1 MRIQELGPTPCSKM
15 TEERSRPMNGDLSSG
30 IKKELTCK
38 DKNGPTSPSVTTN
51 CESDSVNSI
60 SGGRL
65 KFFKD
70 GKFILELSHRKEGE
84 RTCWIPVPKKTFWP
98 AVGTPKQE
106 CSTSLS
112 VSDDNSSVQS
122 SPWQRDHC
130 WKQNA
135 PVHNAGRGM
144 EFMMTKR
151 RSHHRL
157 KYTPKSVRRKRRRP
171 YDTSVVVMFADW
183 NEKPPNKSTPSRPVL
198 GINSVIQNLWERVVR
213 ADPGIVSPRKR
224 ILRELERVTLED
236 QNNSKRQRARP
247 SPEQPKP
254 VSSHSINSI
263 LAREDEPSFL
273 RSLLRS
279 SPPAETLPTP
289 VHHPPPI
296 HPLYPYPSPSY
307 APPVPTPTPAPYYS
321 PLPSYRGS
329 PSIWAMHHHHYPLS
343 GVRSSYPVPSYPP
356 VTTPP
361 WSLPYQPIDV
371 KRDDCTSDVPLNLSK
386 DAG

>member
-1 MRIQELGPTPCSKM
+1 MG
-15 TEERSRPMNGDLSSG
+15 
-30 IKKELTCK
+30 
-38 DKNGPTSPSVTTN
+38 
-51 CESDSVNSI
+51 
-60 SGGRL
+60 
-65 KFFKD
+65 
-70 GKFILELSHRKEGE
+70 H
-84 RTCWIPVPKKTFWP
+84 WP
-98 AVGTPKQE
+98 
-106 CSTSLS
+106 
-112 VSDDNSSVQS
+112 
-122 SPWQRDHC
+122 
-130 WKQNA
+130 
-135 PVHNAGRGM
+135 
-144 EFMMTKR
+144 
-151 RSHHRL
+151 
-157 KYTPKSVRRKRRRP
+157 
-171 YDTSVVVMFADW
+171 
-183 NEKPPNKSTPSRPVL
+183 
-198 GINSVIQNLWERVVR
+198 VIQNLWERVVR

-307 APPVPTPTPAPYYS
+307 APPVPAPTPAPYYS

-371 KRDDCTSDVPLNLSK
+371 KRDDCTSGLETRMVLSRGLK
-386 DAG
+386 RLFQPAAVVTSQCYKWHTAISLPSGMKRIFVAKGPSELATTNIRRQNRNVQLFKL

>member
-1 MRIQELGPTPCSKM
+1 MRVQELGPTPCVKM
-15 TEERSRPMNGDLSSG
+15 SEERNRPVNGDVSTGG
-30 IKKELTCK
+30 IKKELQDT
-38 DKNGPTSPSVTTN
+38 NGPPSPCLNTN
-51 CESDSVNSI
+51 CDSDNVSSI

-130 WKQNA
+130 WKQTA

-144 EFMMTKR
+144 EFVMLR
-151 RSHHRL
+151 RKGHRL

-171 YDTSVVVMFADW
+171 YDTSTVDW
-183 NEKPPNKSTPSRPVL
+183 NERLLPTATVKRENTK
-198 GINSVIQNLWERVVR
+198 INSVTQMLWERVVR

-224 ILRELERVTLED
+224 ILRELEKVTLED

-254 VSSHSINSI
+254 SAVGSHSITSI

-279 SPPAETLPTP
+279 SPPPPPP
-289 VHHPPPI
+289 VHAPTI
-296 HPLYPYPSPSY
+296 HPLYPYSSPSPSY
-307 APPVPTPTPAPYYS
+307 VSPTSNFYS

-329 PSIWAMHHHHYPLS
+329 PSVWGMHHYPL
-343 GVRSSYPVPSYPP
+343 RNSYPVPSFTP

-361 WSLPYQPIDV
+361 WNVPYQPIDI
-371 KRDDCTSDVPLNLSK
+371 KREDCTSDTPLNLSK